1 MFRFHGLGRP
11 FQVLAALT
19 FLLPQAG
26 AAQDADTQEVQRYV
40 LTDAAF
46 AKFKQATNKLAALPD
61 RMATDCDDDS
71 PTIAKGVAN
80 IEATPGAKAAISS
93 AGMTPREYTVFAWS
107 LVHNGLAAWAV
118 SQPGGKLPPGTNPA
132 NVDFCKKHAAEI
144 EALPKLGTG
153 GCNDEEDEDDRSE

>member
-11 FQVLAALT
+11 FQALAVLA
-19 FLLPQAG
+19 FLLPQSG
-26 AAQDADTQEVQRYV
+26 AAQDQDTQEVQRYV

-46 AKFKQATNKLAALPD
+46 ARFKQAASKLAALP
-61 RMATDCDDDS
+61 AGLAGDCDDDS

-107 LVHNGLAAWAV
+107 LVHNGVAAWAV

-144 EALPKLGTG
+144 EALPKLKTA
-153 GCNDEEDEDDRSE
+153 GCDDEEAEEDRSE

>member
-11 FQVLAALT
+11 FQVLAALA

-26 AAQDADTQEVQRYV
+26 AAQDSDTQEVQRYV

-46 AKFKQATNKLAALPD
+46 TKFKQATNRLAALPD
-61 RMATDCDDDS
+61 RVATDCDDDS
-71 PTIAKGVAN
+71 PTIAASVAK

-107 LVHNGLAAWAV
+107 LAFNGLAAWAV

-132 NVDFCKKHAAEI
+132 NVDCCKKHAAEI
-144 EALPKLGTG
+144 EALPKLKSG
-153 GCNDEEDEDDRSE
+153 GCDDEDAEDVRSE